1 MKATPGRRAALR
13 TVSLLTSFVVFA
25 GCGPAARSND
35 AQAPAPTPV
44 KAEATPAPALPP
56 LAPGGE
62 DFAGDVR
69 LLYRAVACGGDEPL
83 PPAFEPAVAEHCAW
97 LLGVLEKYRDDY
109 LQRATPF
116 LVKLRPAGLP
126 PSVVYPF
133 GGGDL
138 LSALLTYPDG
148 LEYTTVSL
156 EHVGDPR
163 RIRDMDAARL
173 KTSLAELRR
182 RIKGLFAYAESTS
195 ENLMQMQKGDI
206 PGQLAFTLVA
216 LAAHGYEPVGLR
228 YFRIEP
234 DGTLHY
240 FSADEIEKEAGQRAR
255 RLNTVWVS
263 PDFAPVFS
271 DAELTFK
278 PKGAG
283 AEAPLRVHRHVAA
296 NLSDAALKKDAPVL
310 RHLEGKG
317 KVAAMTKAAS
327 YLLWAEG
334 FSHIRDYLLGHMA
347 FMISDSTGIPAADAQ
362 KAGFVLETYGRF
374 NAPFLAARKAPGDD
388 LVKLWADQPYRELPF
403 RYGYPDRSGQ
413 NHLLVTRP
421 AAAPPP
427 SPAAVPTPA
436 PAQSRS

>member
-1 MKATPGRRAALR
+1 MKATLGRAAFPTL
-13 TVSLLTSFVVFA
+13 SLVAAFA
-25 GCGPAARSND
+25 AFAACGPAARSND
-35 AQAPAPTPV
+35 AQVPAPTPV
-44 KAEATPAPALPP
+44 KAEATPAPAPTP

-69 LLYRAVACGGDEPL
+69 LLYRAVACSGDEAL
-83 PPAFEPAVAEHCAW
+83 PPAFEPVVAEHCAW
-97 LLGVLEKYRDDY
+97 LNGVLEKYRDDY

-116 LVKLRPAGLP
+116 LLKLRPTGLP

-138 LSALLTYPDG
+138 LSALLTYPDA
-148 LEYTTVSL
+148 LEFTTVSL

-163 RIRDMDAARL
+163 RIRDMDAPRL
-173 KTSLAELRR
+173 AHSLAELRR

-228 YFRIEP
+228 YFRIEA
-234 DGTLHY
+234 DGALHY
-240 FSADEIEKEAGQRAR
+240 FSADEVEKEAAQKAR

-271 DAELTFK
+271 DAELTFR

-283 AEAPLRVHRHVAA
+283 KDVPLRVHRHVAA

-310 RHLEGKG
+310 RHLEAKG

-374 NAPFLAARKAPGDD
+374 KAPFLAARKSPGDD

-421 AAAPPP
+421 AAVTPP
-427 SPAAVPTPA
+427 SPAPVATPA

>member
-1 MKATPGRRAALR
+1 VSPRRAVKGAWLGAAL
-13 TVSLLTSFVVFA
+13 VAAVA
-25 GCGPAARSND
+25 CGPAARSSD
-35 AQAPAPTPV
+35 SHVPGQAPSPP
-44 KAEATPAPALPP
+44 ATALPP

-62 DFAGDVR
+62 DFASDVR
-69 LLYRAVACGGDEPL
+69 LLYRTVACSGDEAL
-83 PPAFEPAVAEHCAW
+83 PPGFEPVVAEHCAW
-97 LLGVLEKYRDDY
+97 LNGVLARYRDDY
-109 LQRATPF
+109 LARARPF
-116 LVKLRPAGLP
+116 LQKLRPADLP
-126 PSVVYPF
+126 PAVVYPF

-138 LSALLTYPDG
+138 LSALTTYPDA

-156 EHVGDPR
+156 EHEGDPR

-173 KTSLAELRR
+173 AHSLGQLRR
-182 RIKGLFAYAESTS
+182 RMKGLFAYAESTS

-228 YFRIEP
+228 YFRVEV
-234 DGTLHY
+234 DGSLHY
-240 FSADEIEKEAGQRAR
+240 YSAEEIEKEAALRAR
-255 RLNTVWVS
+255 RLNMVWVS

-271 DAELTFK
+271 DAELTFR
-278 PKGAG
+278 PQGSAVD
-283 AEAPLRVHRHVAA
+283 APLRVHRHIAA
-296 NLSDAALKKDAPVL
+296 NLADSSLKRDAPVL
-310 RHLEGKG
+310 RHLEAKG

-374 NAPFLAARKAPGDD
+374 RAPFLAARKTTSDGM
-388 LVKLWADQPYRELPF
+388 VKLWSEQPYRELPF
-403 RYGYPDRSGQ
+403 RYGYPDKSGQ

-421 AAAPPP
+421 APAPSAAPAP
-427 SPAAVPTPA
+427 VPTPG
-436 PAQSRS
+436 PAQPRP

>member
-1 MKATPGRRAALR
+1 APLDPPGA
-13 TVSLLTSFVVFA
+13 
-25 GCGPAARSND
+25 
-35 AQAPAPTPV
+35 
-44 KAEATPAPALPP
+44 
-56 LAPGGE
+56 
-62 DFAGDVR
+62 
-69 LLYRAVACGGDEPL
+69 
-83 PPAFEPAVAEHCAW
+83 
-97 LLGVLEKYRDDY
+97 
-109 LQRATPF
+109 
-116 LVKLRPAGLP
+116 
-126 PSVVYPF
+126 
-133 GGGDL
+133 
-138 LSALLTYPDG
+138 
-148 LEYTTVSL
+148 
-156 EHVGDPR
+156 PR
-163 RIRDMDAARL
+163 RIRDMDAPRL
-173 KTSLAELRR
+173 AHSLGELRR
-182 RIKGLFAYAESTS
+182 RIKGLFAYAESRS
-195 ENLMQMQKGDI
+195 ENLMQMQKGDT

-255 RLNTVWVS
+255 RLNAVWVS

-278 PKGAG
+278 ARGA
-283 AEAPLRVHRHVAA
+283 AADIPLRVHRHIAA

-310 RHLEGKG
+310 RHLEAKG

-374 NAPFLAARKAPGDD
+374 KAPFLAARKAPGDD

-421 AAAPPP
+421 AAGPPP
-427 SPAAVPTPA
+427 SPAPAATPA